1 VKNKNIEF
9 LKEKTKLVLPEGAE
23 YKGTITQFT
32 SKYDITYNIGKRVT
46 EIPDLVR
53 ESRDGLGWSDVEVLF
68 VCEARCTIK
77 QFGMEGEPVCIL
89 VDVHKAKKG
98 VEAARMLIMSPTKP
112 ELGIFVAHLDVRR
125 EEFVGGDE
133 NWWIGDAPVVS
144 AQRVAS
150 LTEARRIRAA
160 KEIGL
165 VEGTKFKGKC
175 SHPFF
180 KAYDII
186 FEFGKA
192 LPDMPPE
199 AAKVRK
205 ELGWTE
211 QVDACCRGLQ
221 SIPEFGA
228 QPSEVVVVGDKK
240 DGCCRVLVVPI
251 EKPELGISVA
261 TLSEDGGQLIGGEQ
275 DWWIEQEP
283 MFTAVKTK

>member
-1 VKNKNIEF
+1 
-9 LKEKTKLVLPEGAE
+9 
-23 YKGTITQFT
+23 
-32 SKYDITYNIGKRVT
+32 
-46 EIPDLVR
+46 
-53 ESRDGLGWSDVEVLF
+53 
-68 VCEARCTIK
+68 
-77 QFGMEGEPVCIL
+77 
-89 VDVHKAKKG
+89 
-98 VEAARMLIMSPTKP
+98 MSPTKP

-133 NWWIGDAPVVS
+133 NWWIGDEPIVS
-144 AQRVAS
+144 LQRVAS
-150 LTEARRIRAA
+150 LTEARRIRVA
-160 KEIGL
+160 KDIGI

-192 LPDMPPE
+192 LPEPPSE

-228 QPSEVVVVGDKK
+228 QASEVAVVADKK
-240 DGCCRVLVVPI
+240 DGHTRILVVPI

-261 TLSEDGGQLIGGEQ
+261 IFAENGTQLIGGEQ
-275 DWWIEQEP
+275 DWWIEKEP
-283 MFTAVKTK
+283 MFNAALFIERRK